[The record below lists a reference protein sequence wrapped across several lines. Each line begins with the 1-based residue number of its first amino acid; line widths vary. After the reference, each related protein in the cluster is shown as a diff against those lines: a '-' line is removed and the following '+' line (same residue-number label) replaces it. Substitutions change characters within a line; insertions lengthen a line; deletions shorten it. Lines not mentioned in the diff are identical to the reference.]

1 MSEAYLFSTFTSL
14 DNCKMSGI
22 NLRIRFAEGQGVLK
36 GLEASTNLET
46 LINKR

>member
-1 MSEAYLFSTFTSL
+1 MPLL

-36 GLEASTNLET
+36 GLEAYTNLET